1 MNLRQ
6 IDHDFAVAGQIA
18 PADVPAL
25 AQAGFRSIICN
36 RPDHEEPG
44 QPTYA
49 EIERAAKEAG
59 LSIWFVPV
67 RSGGMTG
74 ADVDRMAEAI
84 GQAERP
90 TLAYCR
96 SGARSTT
103 IYGLALNR

>member
-18 PADVPAL
+18 PADVPTL
-25 AQAGFRSIICN
+25 AAAGFRSIICN

-44 QPTYA
+44 QPSYA
-49 EIERAAKEAG
+49 EIEKAAKEAG
-59 LSIWFVPV
+59 LSAAFVPV
-67 RSGGMTG
+67 RSGGVT
-74 ADVDRMAEAI
+74 ADDVANMAAALED
-84 GQAERP
+84 AERP

-103 IYGLALNR
+103 IYGLALRK